1 MKIQKYHQNKYRRK
15 AISAEDIR
23 TYKIEKAQAAE
34 EDARNRKATA
44 DALKEW
50 TYRLYELIDTMRKAK
65 EAGETNKEN
74 KDNGTTG
81 N

>member
-15 AISAEDIR
+15 AIAAEDIR
-23 TYKIEKAQAAE
+23 TYKIEKASYAE
-34 EDARNRKATA
+34 EDVRNRKATA

-50 TYRLYELIDTMRKAK
+50 TYRLYELIDTMRRAK
-65 EAGETNKEN
+65 EAEETNKEN
-74 KDNGTTG
+74 NNVTAS